1 MSDQSA
7 PSGPDTTAPADTG
20 TMPDA
25 AQDATATA
33 PDQPEQQAPQTD
45 EYRQRLEQQL
55 QQMAQSNQTLMERF
69 DALQQRIP
77 EPEPEQEW
85 EPEPGDDGYDEWQA
99 QQWLQQQIDEQVQQR
114 IAPLQQQQQ
123 VQARDAAYNDLT
135 GRYPELQNP
144 EVAQDIVA
152 RAADYADRFGLDKS
166 NPDFVSLVEMTYK
179 AHVADQRAQQE
190 TPAGTRPEVQL
201 ESAAGAAPAD
211 RDEDIQ
217 SQMTAPPTSAN
228 YLI

>member
-85 EPEPGDDGYDEWQA
+85 EPEPGDDG
-99 QQWLQQQIDEQVQQR
+99 
-114 IAPLQQQQQ
+114 
-123 VQARDAAYNDLT
+123 
-135 GRYPELQNP
+135 
-144 EVAQDIVA
+144 
-152 RAADYADRFGLDKS
+152 AAD
-166 NPDFVSLVEMTYK
+166 YK

-190 TPAGTRPEVQL
+190 TPAGTRREVQL

-217 SQMTAPPTSAN
+217 DRIARRRRAASPR
-228 YLI
+228 I